1 MGTVN
6 RKQGNREDKRPR
18 QERRDVEKRLG
29 QQVRRADRK
38 GLTFLQHLI
47 LLLTVGQ

>member
-6 RKQGNREDKRPR
+6 RKRGSHEDKRPR
-18 QERRDVEKRLG
+18 QERRDVENRLG

-38 GLTFLQHLI
+38 GLTFLQHVI
-47 LLLTVGQ
+47 LLLTIGQ